1 MIIIYN
7 LKIVYDFI
15 YYGILRDTRYAL
27 VLVFG
32 ISLVT
37 PCKALQC
44 PLFLARES
52 IL

>member
-7 LKIVYDFI
+7 LKIVYDFV
-15 YYGILRDTRYAL
+15 YYRILRVTRYAF
-27 VLVFG
+27 VLIFG
-32 ISLVT
+32 ISVLT
-37 PCKALQC
+37 LCKALQC